1 MTVAGIDFAPLLPWP
16 WLLAGAGIVALV
28 LLLGLTLPLR
38 GALPRAGAA
47 LLLLL
52 ALAGPERR
60 IEERIPEP
68 DVVFLVIDESRSQHL
83 ADRTEQTRAAV
94 AALRTRLAALGDS
107 APLEIREVRVP
118 PAPPG
123 RPELSSAALTALLEA
138 ASTVP
143 ARRIAGAILVS
154 DGQVLDTDRAL
165 ARAADLPR
173 PLHLLLAGHR
183 DDFDLRLV
191 IRKAPPWA
199 IVGEETAITFMV
211 AADGP
216 RAGRP
221 ASARVEI
228 SVDDAPPEVIDVP
241 IGLEMT
247 WPLTLGHGG
256 ENIVRI
262 AVTPVKD
269 ELTDRNNSAFLRLNG
284 IRDRL
289 RVLLVS
295 GEPHVGERTW
305 RNLLKADP
313 GVDLV
318 HFTIL
323 RPPGKSDGVPY
334 NELSLIAFPV
344 RELFL
349 EKIDEFDLIIF
360 DRYSVRGIL
369 PAEYLANIA
378 RYVEKGGALLVT
390 AGPEYAG
397 AASLYRTPLRRVLP
411 AAPRGRVTE
420 EPFLPRLT
428 AAGRRHPVTATLEAE
443 APRPPAP
450 DGSPGW
456 GRWLRQVQLEVKRG
470 EIAMTGASGAPLLV
484 LDRVGKGRVALLG
497 SDQIWLWHRGFE
509 GGGPQAELLRRLA
522 YWTMKEP
529 DLEEEALIGEVRGD
543 RLSVIRRTLAEG
555 TPPPLV
561 ATDPEGGVHRPSWRK
576 LGPGR
581 FEARLPTDPPGLW
594 HLVSGD
600 LAAIAATGP
609 AMEREFARVV
619 ADAAPLAP
627 VQARTGGGVFRLE
640 DGLPEIRRIRP
651 GRPVSGRG
659 WLGLLR
665 REAWSVSGIA
675 RTPLLPL
682 WLAALAAFAVLAAG
696 WLIESRRRRQDG

>member
-16 WLLAGAGIVALV
+16 WFLAGAALAGLV
-28 LLLGLTLPLR
+28 LLLGP
-38 GALPRAGAA
+38 ALPPRGRVLRVGAA

-60 IEERIPEP
+60 IEERIPEA
-68 DVVFLVIDESRSQHL
+68 DVVFLVIDESRSQRL
-83 ADRTEQTRAAV
+83 SDRADQTRTAA
-94 AALRTRLAALGDS
+94 AAIRARLAATGRET
-107 APLEIREVRVP
+107 PLEIREVRVP

-123 RPELSSAALTALLEA
+123 RPEASSAVLTALLDA

-154 DGQVLDTDRAL
+154 DGQVLDIDRAL

-173 PLHLLLAGHR
+173 PLHLLLTGHA

-211 AADGP
+211 EADGP
-216 RAGRP
+216 DAARP
-221 ASARVEI
+221 AAARVEI
-228 SVDDAPPEVIDVP
+228 SVDDGAPEVIDLP
-241 IGLEMT
+241 PGLEMT
-247 WPLTLGHGG
+247 WPLTLTHGG

-262 AVTPVKD
+262 AVTPARG
-269 ELTDRNNSAFLRLNG
+269 ELTDRNNTAFLRING

-334 NELSLIAFPV
+334 DELSLIAFPV

-360 DRYSVRGIL
+360 DRYPVRGIL

-397 AASLYRTPLRRVLP
+397 AASLYRTPLRKVLP
-411 AAPRGRVTE
+411 AAPQGPVLE
-420 EPFLPRLT
+420 EPYLPHLT
-428 AAGRRHPVTATLEAE
+428 ATGRRHPVTATLEAN
-443 APRPPAP
+443 APRPPAA

-456 GRWLRQVQLEVKRG
+456 GRWLRQVQIKARRG
-470 EIAMTGASGAPLLV
+470 EVAMTGARNGPLLV

-529 DLEEEALIGEVRGD
+529 DLEEEALIGEIRGD
-543 RLSVIRRTLAEG
+543 RLSVLRRTLAEG
-555 TPPPLV
+555 PPPPLV
-561 ATDPEGGVHRPSWRK
+561 ATDPEGGVHRPPWRR

-600 LAAIAATGP
+600 LTAIAATGP
-609 AMEREFARVV
+609 AMAREFARVV
-619 ADAAPLAP
+619 ADAGPLAP

-651 GRPVSGRG
+651 NRPVAGRG
-659 WLGLLR
+659 WLGLVR
-665 REAWSVSGIA
+665 REAHSVVGIA

-682 WLAALAAFAVLAAG
+682 WLAALAALSLLAAG
-696 WLIESRRRRQDG
+696 WLIESRPPGRRR